1 MNVRHCFKVCVC
13 IAIVVMSI
21 LMSAFICRKYNSEIN
36 KLKISLIKHGKLQE
50 KLDNLNYSYSLSD
63 IDLKEEFWF
72 ENSDKD
78 VHLFFVISDLNCSVC
93 LDKFMKQCLE
103 IQDSIDEKYCT
114 LLVLN
119 GSKEIISRYK
129 RVYKIKIPIFPCDE
143 KLLSRIMEEFNT
155 PFAFISDKDKKIMH
169 LYNEKTKL
177 PFDEYFQILKRR
189 YFILKKD

>member
-1 MNVRHCFKVCVC
+1 MIRFINLIKWFVVFLIFAYCIWEYVKKEIVIERLNEKVYD
-13 IAIVVMSI
+13 IQSAYYEVVKTS
-21 LMSAFICRKYNSEIN
+21 YNS
-36 KLKISLIKHGKLQE
+36 
-50 KLDNLNYSYSLSD
+50 
-63 IDLKEEFWF
+63 
-72 ENSDKD
+72 
-78 VHLFFVISDLNCSVC
+78 
-93 LDKFMKQCLE
+93 
-103 IQDSIDEKYCT
+103 T

-189 YFILKKD
+189 YSILKKD